1 MLIFQIVTFKSNS
14 LDHIQGMILE
24 SEEEISMLKK
34 QKEEYEEKIEELVWS
49 EQLLKKANN
58 QLLDALDKEAEKV
71 EQLTAQVNKLQQ
83 GNN

>member
-1 MLIFQIVTFKSNS
+1 M
-14 LDHIQGMILE
+14 DYIQGMILE